1 MKKNITFLKRFVM
14 VVLVFSM
21 ILLCPFSTYS
31 MSSPEFSESM
41 DATVELIDS
50 TVARKL
56 YKNAKYI
63 SKEQFQNQETIDFD
77 DGLTVIYGAN
87 IDVCQAQTK
96 LNKQSFQ
103 EQKNNVDVKSDKSEE
118 TTITNSETY
127 MIFYMKDQ
135 GRVDIKYFS
144 VSYAEDVGSDTIEAF
159 IKIKLSD
166 QNIDSEVKAFLNMQL
181 EDQRSAMNRTTRSGY
196 ITGGYPCPRVY
207 DYVYFIANYRAL
219 LGDYPVVVFLK
230 DVIYEPIYIP
240 DLIETS
246 DTYYIVA
253 FVNITPG
260 NAISSSGYEEVV
272 YNDRYSNKILI
283 RGSKSEFH
291 NLFPEEGD
299 RFIQMKPGSSMN
311 NIEGE
316 AIDISLSYDGA
327 ELDLGFQINSPGNAT
342 IVMTTYFSSIDIS
355 YVKFLTTDRILN
367 DNMRVSE
374 EQYSYCTVMYMESA
388 TYVLST
394 RAATGVYYAFT
405 NNINP
410 ILAGNGRD
418 IYFEREE

>member
-1 MKKNITFLKRFVM
+1 MKKLSNFLKRFVM

-31 MSSPEFSESM
+31 MANPEFSESM

-50 TVARKL
+50 TVAKKI

-63 SKEQFQNQETIDFD
+63 SKEQFQNQDTIDLD

-87 IDVCQAQTK
+87 IDICRAQTK
-96 LNKQSFQ
+96 LNKQV
-103 EQKNNVDVKSDKSEE
+103 QKDKADAKSEKIE
-118 TTITNSETY
+118 KKTNTETNSETY

-135 GRVDIKYFS
+135 GKVDIKYFS
-144 VSYAEDVGSDTIEAF
+144 VSFADDVDSETIDKF
-159 IKIKLSD
+159 IQLKLSEK
-166 QNIDSEVKAFLNMQL
+166 NIDSEVKAFLNMQL
-181 EDQRSAMNRTTRSGY
+181 EDQQSAINRSTRSGY

-207 DYVYFIANYRAL
+207 DYGYYIANYRAL

-240 DLIETS
+240 DLIENS

-272 YNDRYSNKILI
+272 YNDRYGDKIII

-291 NLFPEEGD
+291 NLFPEVGD
-299 RFIQMKPGSSMN
+299 RFIQMKPGSSMDN
-311 NIEGE
+311 VEGE
-316 AIDISLSYDGA
+316 SIDVSLSYDGS
-327 ELDLGFQINSPGNAT
+327 ELDLGFQINSPNNAKV
-342 IVMTTYFSSIDIS
+342 VMTTYFSSIGIS
-355 YVKFLTTDRILN
+355 YVNFLTTNHILN
-367 DNMRVSE
+367 NKMRIAD
-374 EQYSYCTVMYMESA
+374 EQYSYCVVMYMESA
-388 TYVLST
+388 TNVLYT

-405 NNINP
+405 NNTDP
-410 ILAGNGRD
+410 ILAGNGMD